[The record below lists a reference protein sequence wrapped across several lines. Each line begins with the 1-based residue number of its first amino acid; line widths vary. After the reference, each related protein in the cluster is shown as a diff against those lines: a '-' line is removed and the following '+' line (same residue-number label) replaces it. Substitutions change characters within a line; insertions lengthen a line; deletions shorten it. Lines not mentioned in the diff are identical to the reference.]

1 MYTVFNR
8 IYGEKIESNN
18 FHELM
23 KYARQL
29 RREIPFSEF
38 RYNNGE
44 WELIEGKPSEEE
56 EQLIKQFEWCGRD
69 WVKQQIWNG
78 NDTKDKIW
86 KVIRSLPEYYFG

>member
-1 MYTVFNR
+1 MKKEREVDVYS

-29 RREIPFSEF
+29 RMEIPLSGVEEIGKTTNLEWK
-38 RYNNGE
+38 RY
-44 WELIEGKPSEEE
+44 
-56 EQLIKQFEWCGRD
+56 
-69 WVKQQIWNG
+69 
-78 NDTKDKIW
+78 DTKDKIW

>member
-1 MYTVFNR
+1 
-8 IYGEKIESNN
+8 
-18 FHELM
+18 M

-38 RYNNGE
+38 RYNNG
-44 WELIEGKPSEEE
+44 EGKPSEEE

-86 KVIRSLPEYYFG
+86 KVIYFG